1 MKKCLVSFVLVS
13 LIILST
19 LSCEEANVVAT
30 NSCTYNQQPSFAA
43 HPKAQVLQSI
53 LDTYVKKGL
62 PGISALVRDEDG
74 LWVGYSGKADIGRNI
89 PFTPCHPSKA
99 ASITKFMV
107 ATLTFML
114 QERGLININDPVS
127 KYINADIL
135 SKIENAN
142 QVTIKNCLQHTTGF
156 YDITSDSEFYLAV
169 LNNPNKDWSATE
181 LLKFMHGKNPNFAP
195 NEGVLYSNSNTIFVA
210 MCLDKVLGYSHS
222 RALHSMIWE
231 PLGMNDTYYQSHDKL
246 PNTVAQGYYDLY
258 NNNTIVNVSNL
269 ITGSGNGYGGVYSTV
284 DDLQKFMNAY
294 YFDKTLV
301 NDESM
306 ATMMTFLPEDGDTGD
321 NLGVGTLQKFEK
333 FSPHQGFGHSGRD
346 LGYSADLFVFPT
358 RNNRLMIFF
367 VNYGTNGETFL
378 RETFREF
385 EKTLVLEITE

>member
-1 MKKCLVSFVLVS
+1 MKMSIISIASACLIF
-13 LIILST
+13 LST
-19 LSCEEANVVAT
+19 LSCEEADVVPT
-30 NSCTYNQQPSFAA
+30 NSCAYMPQPSFAE
-43 HPKAQVLQSI
+43 HPKSQAFQSI
-53 LDTYVKKGL
+53 VDEYVKKGL
-62 PGISALVRDEDG
+62 PGISALVQDENG
-74 LWVGYSGKADIGRNI
+74 LWMGYAGKADIGKNVA
-89 PFTPCHPSKA
+89 FTPCHPSKA

-114 QERGLININDPVS
+114 QERGLINIDDPIS
-127 KYINADIL
+127 KYIDSDVL
-135 SKIENAN
+135 SNIENAD

-156 YDITSDSEFYLAV
+156 YDITEDSEFYLAV

-181 LLKFMHGKNPNFAP
+181 LLKFMRGKDPNFEP

-210 MCLDKVLGYSHS
+210 MCLDKVLGYSHA
-222 RALHSMIWE
+222 RALRSVIWE
-231 PLGMNDTYYQSHDKL
+231 PLGMNNTYYQSREDL

-284 DDLQKFMNAY
+284 EDLQKFMNAY

-301 NDESM
+301 SDESM
-306 ATMMTFLPEDGDTGD
+306 TTMMTFLPEDGDTGD
-321 NLGVGTLQKFEK
+321 NLGVGIMQKFKK
-333 FSPHQGFGHSGRD
+333 FSPHLGTGHSGRD

-358 RNNRLMIFF
+358 RNNRMMIFF
-367 VNYGTNGETFL
+367 VNYGTNGDTFL

-385 EKTLVLEITE
+385 EKELVFEITE

>member
-1 MKKCLVSFVLVS
+1 MKKLLNALLGAGLGFVM
-13 LIILST
+13 T
-19 LSCEEANVVAT
+19 LSCEEANVVPT
-30 NSCTYNQQPSFAA
+30 SSCNYTPQPSFAA
-43 HPKAQVLQSI
+43 HPKNQTYQSI
-53 LDTYVKKGL
+53 LDSYVKKGL
-62 PGISALVRDEDG
+62 PGISALVKDDDG
-74 LWVGYSGKADIGRNI
+74 VWMGYSGKADIDKNI
-89 PFTPCHPSKA
+89 SFTPCHASKA

-114 QERGLININDPVS
+114 QERGLININDPIS
-127 KYINADIL
+127 KYIDADIL
-135 SKIENAN
+135 SKIDNAG

-156 YDITSDSEFYLAV
+156 YDITDDSEFYLAV
-169 LNNPNKDWSATE
+169 LNNPNKDWKATE
-181 LLKFMHGKNPNFAP
+181 LLKFMYGKKSNFAP
-195 NEGVLYSNSNTIFVA
+195 DEGVLYSNSNTIFVA
-210 MCLDKVLGYSHS
+210 MCLDKVLGYSHA

-269 ITGSGNGYGGVYSTV
+269 VTGSGNGYGGVYSTV
-284 DDLQKFMNAY
+284 EDLQKFMNAY

-301 NDESM
+301 SEASM
-306 ATMMTFLPEDGDTGD
+306 AAMMTFLPEDGDTGD
-321 NLGVGTLQKFEK
+321 NLGVGIMQKFKK
-333 FSPHQGFGHSGRD
+333 FSPHLGTGHSGRD

-367 VNYGTNGETFL
+367 VNYGTNGDTFL

-385 EKTLVLEITE
+385 EKELVLEITE

>member
-1 MKKCLVSFVLVS
+1 MKKLFIS
-13 LIILST
+13 LASAGLIFIAT
-19 LSCEEANVVAT
+19 ISCEDANVGPT
-30 NSCTYNQQPSFAA
+30 NTCTYTPNPSFAA
-43 HPKAQVLQSI
+43 HPKSQAFQSI

-74 LWVGYSGKADIGRNI
+74 TWVGYAGKADIGKNI
-89 PFTPCHPSKA
+89 AFTPCHPSKA

-114 QERGLININDPVS
+114 QERGLINIDDKIS
-127 KYINADIL
+127 KYIDTDVLKKIPNAD
-135 SKIENAN
+135 

-156 YDITSDSEFYLAV
+156 YDITGDSEFYLAV
-169 LNNPNKDWSATE
+169 LNNPNKNWSAEE
-181 LLKFMHGKNPNFAP
+181 LLKFLHGNDPNFEP
-195 NEGVLYSNSNTIFVA
+195 NEGVLYSNSNTIFVV
-210 MCLDKVLGYSHS
+210 MCLDKVLGYSHA
-222 RALHSMIWE
+222 RALRTMIWE
-231 PLGMNDTYYQSHDKL
+231 PLGMNDTYYQSQEDL

-284 DDLQKFMNAY
+284 ADLEKFMNAY
-294 YFDKTLV
+294 YFDKSLV
-301 NDESM
+301 SEESM

-321 NLGVGTLQKFEK
+321 NLGVGMMQKFKK
-333 FSPHQGFGHSGRD
+333 FSPHLGTGHSGRD

-367 VNYGTNGETFL
+367 VNYGTNGDTFL

-385 EKTLVLEITE
+385 EKELVFKITE

>member
-1 MKKCLVSFVLVS
+1 MKKNIISFAS
-13 LIILST
+13 AGLIFLCT
-19 LSCEEANVVAT
+19 LSCEDANVVPT
-30 NSCTYNQQPSFAA
+30 NSCAYTPQPSFTA
-43 HPKAQVLQSI
+43 HPKSQAFQSI
-53 LDTYVKKGL
+53 VDEYVKKGL

-74 LWVGYSGKADIGRNI
+74 LWIGYSGKADIGRNI
-89 PFTPCHPSKA
+89 LFTPCHPSKA

-114 QERGLININDPVS
+114 QERGLININDPIS
-127 KYINADIL
+127 KYIDRDIL
-135 SKIENAN
+135 SKIENAD

-169 LNNPNKDWSATE
+169 LNNPNKDWNATE
-181 LLKFMHGKNPNFAP
+181 LLKFMHGKDPNFDP
-195 NEGVLYSNSNTIFVA
+195 NKGVLYSNSNTIFVA
-210 MCLDKVLGYSHS
+210 ICLDKVLGYSHS

-246 PNTVAQGYYDLY
+246 PNTVTQVYYDLY

-284 DDLQKFMNAY
+284 EDLQKFMNAY
-294 YFDKTLV
+294 YFDKSLV

-367 VNYGTNGETFL
+367 VNYGTNGDTFL